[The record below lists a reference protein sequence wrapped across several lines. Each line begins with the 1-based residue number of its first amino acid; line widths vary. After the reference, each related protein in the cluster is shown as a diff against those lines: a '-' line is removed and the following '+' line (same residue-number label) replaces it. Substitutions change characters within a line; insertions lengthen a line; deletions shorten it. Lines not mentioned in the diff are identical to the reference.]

1 VGRATPAALRGVA
14 GRPDPRFSLRDD
26 GAGLPG
32 CRHHV
37 CREPDEQ
44 GKPDRYATDQSK
56 ADFWSCVP
64 LIVEVS
70 IPVARSPGRRMRSA
84 AATALSRLTRI
95 VPTFPFIGLEPITP
109 LRIDSAED
117 SMARVWNTPVFILAT
132 VYFVVDAMFSH
143 VTQPITVWLAKKRLF
158 ERVRLWVISLG
169 PYPSLALFAVPVIIL
184 EPAKPL
190 AGYLLG
196 TGHFFAGAVTF
207 ITAEVLKLTLVERLF
222 QLNREKLLS
231 IPAFA
236 WGYQYWRHMMDV
248 IESMEVWKASRRL
261 VADAARMFRARWIQY
276 KRVRRSSRLHYHP

>member
-1 VGRATPAALRGVA
+1 M
-14 GRPDPRFSLRDD
+14 
-26 GAGLPG
+26 PG

-37 CREPDEQ
+37 CREPNEQ
-44 GKPDRYATDQSK
+44 GEQDRYATDQSK
-56 ADFWSCVP
+56 ADFWSCIP
-64 LIVEVS
+64 LFVEVS
-70 IPVARSPGRRMRSA
+70 IPVVRSPGRRMRSA
-84 AATALSRLTRI
+84 AATAPSRLTLI
-95 VPTFPFIGLEPITP
+95 IPTCPLIGLEPINP

-117 SMARVWNTPVFILAT
+117 FMARVWNTPVFILAT
-132 VYFVVDAMFSH
+132 MYFVVDGMFSH
-143 VTQPITVWLAKKRLF
+143 VTQPITVWLAKKKLF
-158 ERVRLWVISLG
+158 ERVRLWVISVG

-261 VADAARMFRARWIQY
+261 AADAARMFRARWIQF
-276 KRVRRSSRLHYHP
+276 KRIRRSSRLHYHP